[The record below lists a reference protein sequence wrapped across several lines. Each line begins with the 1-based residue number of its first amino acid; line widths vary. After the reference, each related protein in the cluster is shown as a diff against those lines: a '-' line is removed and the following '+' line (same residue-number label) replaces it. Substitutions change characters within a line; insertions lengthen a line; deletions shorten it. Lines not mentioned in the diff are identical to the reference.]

1 MTPVTTQHIELVPSA
16 THGQKAVIA
25 GTRIRVVD
33 IHAWIEVHGRTP
45 REIVSD
51 FPQLTLGDVHAAMT
65 YYWDNE
71 AMYKRQCER
80 EVELEEEGRKLYPPK
95 LPDAIRRRG
104 NDGDKVPS

>member
-1 MTPVTTQHIELVPSA
+1 MTPVIAQHIELIPSA
-16 THGQKAVIA
+16 NHGQKAVIT

-45 REIVSD
+45 REIVGD
-51 FPQLTLGDVHAAMT
+51 FPQLTLADVHAALT

-71 AMYKRQCER
+71 EMYKEQDEL
-80 EVELEEEGRKLYPPK
+80 EAKLEEEGRKLDPPK

-104 NDGDKVPS
+104 KDGDKVPS